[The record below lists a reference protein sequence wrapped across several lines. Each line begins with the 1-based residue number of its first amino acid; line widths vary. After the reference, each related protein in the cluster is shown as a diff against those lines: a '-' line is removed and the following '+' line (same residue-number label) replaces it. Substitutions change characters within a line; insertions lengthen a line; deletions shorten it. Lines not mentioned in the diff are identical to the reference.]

1 MAQEPASLD
10 LAGSSVSLRSYS
22 DMPML
27 QRWFVSSRNFMVH
40 KPLGGVGV
48 ILILLVVAAGI
59 FSSQLSRYDP
69 ETVFK
74 QVTVNPQCDPKL
86 VEASLTD
93 PTVRLKYP
101 SAVFDCGGAAQPM
114 LHESPSSAHWLG
126 TDVVGRDLYARIVY
140 GARTAL
146 LVGLG
151 AALIATVFGI
161 IIGLVSAYFGGTLD
175 FVIQRFVDTLQAFPP
190 LVLLLLFGQ
199 VIADISLKTNI
210 ISLGILG
217 IASTVRIVRSAVLAA
232 RNEVYITAAQTIG
245 ASDSRIMARHIFP
258 NVTAPI
264 IVTFTSSIGLYILVE
279 ATLAFLGLGDPT
291 RISWGKMIEEGRRLG
306 PASPGVALYV
316 GLALTLTVLGFNLAG
331 DALRDVLDPRLRG
344 RGGRAGF

>member
-1 MAQEPASLD
+1 
-10 LAGSSVSLRSYS
+10 
-22 DMPML
+22 MPLL
-27 QRWFVSSRNFMVH
+27 QRWFVSSKNFMLH
-40 KPLGGVGV
+40 KPLGALGVG
-48 ILILLVVAAGI
+48 LIFIVVACAI
-59 FSSQLSRYDP
+59 FSPQLSRYDP
-69 ETVFK
+69 EQIFK
-74 QVTVNPQCDPKL
+74 QVTRNPECDPDL
-86 VEASLTD
+86 VEKALTD
-93 PTVRLKYP
+93 PTIRLKYP
-101 SAVFDCGGAAQPM
+101 ASKFDCGTSAQPM
-114 LHESPSSAHWLG
+114 LHAPVSSEHWLG
-126 TDVVGRDLYARIVY
+126 TDVIGRDLYARIIY
-140 GARTAL
+140 GTRTAL

-217 IASTVRIVRSAVLAA
+217 IASTVRIVRSAVLAT
-232 RNEVYITAAQTIG
+232 RNEVYVTAAQTIG
-245 ASDSRIMARHIFP
+245 ASDSRIMSRHIFP
-258 NVTAPI
+258 NITAPI
-264 IVTFTSSIGLYILVE
+264 IVTFTSSIGIYILVE

-306 PASPGVALYV
+306 PSSPGVAFYV
-316 GLALTLTVLGFNLAG
+316 GCALTLTVLGFNLAG